1 MKANPPLLHPLNFSG
16 AEMPERFTYPFHY
29 QAHPLCLRAAD
40 ALRREVESHPAWA
53 AEMALGKMVGVLVVE
68 GGFLAA
74 FSGTLC
80 GQGTLPYF
88 VPPVFDLHQ
97 SDSHF
102 QREEAEISAI
112 NRRIAAAEGD
122 AALLEMQQQYAEA
135 ERTHEA
141 RIQQLKA
148 LMDEGKRRRDEL
160 RAQGHATSPEMLRE
174 SQYQKA
180 ELRRA
185 KQAKAQDL
193 AGRKAELA
201 PMLQAIEGMRA
212 ERARR
217 SAALQEWLFEQFS
230 FLNAR
235 GQRRS
240 LREIFAPAVPPAAA
254 GECCAPK
261 LLQYAYAHGL
271 RPLCMAEFWVGASP
285 VGEVRNEGQS
295 YPACQ
300 SRCRPILGWMLQ
312 GLEVEPNPLL
322 ADYEAIVRQMQV
334 LYSDAHIAVVSK
346 PAGMLSVPGKEDLPS
361 VQSEVQRLFP
371 QAEGPLI
378 VHRLDMAT
386 SGLMAVALTP
396 QAHRH
401 LQQQFIS
408 HSIVKR
414 YRARLSRPLP
424 PDMEGEIS
432 LPLCPN
438 PDDRPRQMVSRE
450 HGRPALTHYR
460 TLGGA
465 DIHLWPHTGRTHQLR
480 MHLAHPLGLGNPILG
495 DALYGE
501 AADRLHLHADRLEF
515 THPATGERMIFDL
528 DAQEKGQ

>member
-1 MKANPPLLHPLNFSG
+1 
-16 AEMPERFTYPFHY
+16 
-29 QAHPLCLRAAD
+29 
-40 ALRREVESHPAWA
+40 
-53 AEMALGKMVGVLVVE
+53 MALGKMVGVLVVE

-88 VPPVFDLHQ
+88 VPPIFDLHQ
-97 SDSHF
+97 SDGHF
-102 QREEAEISAI
+102 RREEAAISAI
-112 NRRIAAAEGD
+112 NRRIAAAEND
-122 AALLEMQQQYAEA
+122 ASLQEAQRQAAVAEQA
-135 ERTHEA
+135 HEA

-148 LMDEGKRRRDEL
+148 LMDEGKRRRDHL
-160 RAQGHATSPEMLRE
+160 RAQGLPTTPEMLRE

-180 ELRRA
+180 ELHRA
-185 KQAKAQDL
+185 KRAKVQEMAE
-193 AGRKAELA
+193 RKAAIA
-201 PMLQAIEGMRA
+201 PMLQAIEAMKA
-212 ERARR
+212 ERAHR
-217 SAALQEWLFEQFS
+217 SAALQDWLFEQFS
-230 FLNAR
+230 FLNAHGR
-235 GQRRS
+235 RRS
-240 LREIFAPAVPPAAA
+240 LRDIFAPAVPPAAA

-295 YPACQ
+295 YPACL

-312 GLEVEPNPLL
+312 GLSVEPNPLL
-322 ADYEAIVRQMQV
+322 ADYEKIIRQMQL
-334 LYSDAHIAVVSK
+334 LYSDAHIAVIGK

-386 SGLMAVALTP
+386 SGLMVVALTA

-401 LQQQFIS
+401 LQQQFATRTV
-408 HSIVKR
+408 VKR

-424 PDMEGEIS
+424 PDMEGKIS

-450 HGRPALTHYR
+450 YGKPALTHYR
-460 TLGGA
+460 TLGGT
-465 DIHLWPHTGRTHQLR
+465 DIHLWPQTGRTHQLR

-495 DALYGE
+495 DALYGQ

-515 THPATGERMIFDL
+515 THPATGERMVFDL
-528 DAQEKGQ
+528 